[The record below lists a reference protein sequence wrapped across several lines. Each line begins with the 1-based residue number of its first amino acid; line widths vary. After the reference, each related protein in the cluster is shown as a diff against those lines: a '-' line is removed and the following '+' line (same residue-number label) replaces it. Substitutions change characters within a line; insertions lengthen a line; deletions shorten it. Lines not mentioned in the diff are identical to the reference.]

1 MTRVSVLDRY
11 LGLVKFEHT
20 LFALPFALLSLLV
33 AAAGRPPRRV
43 LLLVLVAMVAARSA
57 AMAFNRLVD
66 RRLDAANPRTV
77 DRHLPAGLV
86 SAGGTGLLVLV
97 ASGLLVLAAWL
108 LNPLCFV
115 LSPVALLIVLGYSYT
130 KRFTPYSHLVLGLG
144 LAVAPVG
151 AWLAV
156 TGQLAPFPLWLA
168 AGVMFWVAG
177 FDTIYACQD
186 VDFDREHGLH
196 SLAARYGVPRALWL
210 SRLFHLLAVSCLA
223 IAFARSDVLGP
234 VALLGVVVM
243 AGLLI
248 WEQWLARGGDL
259 RRIQRAFFEINSW
272 IGVVLL
278 VAVLV
283 DLYVL

>member
-1 MTRVSVLDRY
+1 MSVLGRY

-33 AAAGRPPRRV
+33 ASAGRPSWRV
-43 LLLVLVAMVAARSA
+43 LLWVLVAMVAARSA

-66 RRLDAANPRTV
+66 RRLDAANPRTA
-77 DRHLPAGLV
+77 DRHLSAGLV
-86 SAGGTGLLVLV
+86 SAGGAGLLVV
-97 ASGLLVLAAWL
+97 MASGLLVLAAWM

-115 LSPVALLIVLGYSYT
+115 LSPLALLVVLGYSYT

-156 TGQLAPFPLWLA
+156 TGRLDPFPLWLA
-168 AGVMFWVAG
+168 AGVIFWVAG

-196 SLAARYGVPRALWL
+196 SLAARHGVPRALWL
-210 SRLFHLLAVSCLA
+210 SRLFHLLAVSCLS
-223 IAFARSDVLGP
+223 IAFAGSDVLGP
-234 VALLGVVVM
+234 VAMTGVVLM

-248 WEQWLARGGDL
+248 WEQWLVRGGDL

-278 VAVLV
+278 GSVLL
-283 DLYVL
+283 DLYLL

>member
-33 AAAGRPPRRV
+33 AADGRPSRRV

-86 SAGGTGLLVLV
+86 SAGGAGLLVLV

-156 TGQLAPFPLWLA
+156 TGQLRGGVGYRLRG
-168 AGVMFWVAG
+168 AG
-177 FDTIYACQD
+177 
-186 VDFDREHGLH
+186 
-196 SLAARYGVPRALWL
+196 RALAGG
-210 SRLFHLLAVSCLA
+210 RG
-223 IAFARSDVLGP
+223 DVLGR
-234 VALLGVVVM
+234 
-243 AGLLI
+243 GL
-248 WEQWLARGGDL
+248 RHHL
-259 RRIQRAFFEINSW
+259 RLPGCRLRS
-272 IGVVLL
+272 
-278 VAVLV
+278 
-283 DLYVL
+283 